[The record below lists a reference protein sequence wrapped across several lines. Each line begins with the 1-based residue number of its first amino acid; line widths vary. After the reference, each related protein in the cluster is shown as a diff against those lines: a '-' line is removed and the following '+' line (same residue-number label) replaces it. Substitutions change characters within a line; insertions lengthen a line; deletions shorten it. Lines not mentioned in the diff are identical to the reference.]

1 MYDETEEPQAAELS
15 YNSAT
20 MSFIMDVELT
30 GTPQSNPSAINN
42 RDSQASYS
50 STGST
55 RQLLSTPSNIQLEE
69 EIHERMV

>member
-20 MSFIMDVELT
+20 MSFIMDVELP

-42 RDSQASYS
+42 RASIVELVHYAPTTNL
-50 STGST
+50 TG
-55 RQLLSTPSNIQLEE
+55 TPKRWI
-69 EIHERMV
+69 